1 LPVVDEISADYSDDV
16 TFLAV
21 AWKGTPEDTA
31 ERAAQIMPS
40 GRVLWGLDADE
51 EVFALYGVPYQP
63 VTVLIGADK
72 TIVDAWPGVLDED
85 EIRAKLDSLVAG

>member
-1 LPVVDEISADYSDDV
+1 M

-21 AWKGTPEDTA
+21 AWKGTAEDTA

-40 GRVLWGLDADE
+40 GRILWGLDTEE

-72 TIVDAWPGVLDED
+72 TVVDAWPGVLGED
-85 EIRAKLDSLVAG
+85 EIRARLDTLVAG